1 MAITGLALM
10 TWLALSG
17 PATAASG
24 DAARGKYLF
33 AAAGC
38 QGCHTDVK
46 NKGKPLAGGRE
57 MKTPFGTYFSPNI
70 TPDKETGIG
79 NWSDADFIRALRDGV
94 SPDGS
99 HYFPVFPYPS
109 YTGMTDRDMLDV
121 KAYIFT
127 TPTVRKTNT
136 QHRTLP
142 PFGTRFLIGPW
153 KALYFDPGPY
163 KPDPAKSKEW
173 NRGNYLVNALGH
185 CGECHTPR
193 NAMGAM
199 NSDMALAGTSD
210 GPEGGLIPNITPDK
224 ETGIGKWPEVD
235 LKSLLDS
242 GMLPD
247 GDFVGSDMGEV
258 VDRATSKL
266 TKADLKAMITYLR
279 AVPPIH
285 NTIES
290 KKKK

>member
-1 MAITGLALM
+1 M